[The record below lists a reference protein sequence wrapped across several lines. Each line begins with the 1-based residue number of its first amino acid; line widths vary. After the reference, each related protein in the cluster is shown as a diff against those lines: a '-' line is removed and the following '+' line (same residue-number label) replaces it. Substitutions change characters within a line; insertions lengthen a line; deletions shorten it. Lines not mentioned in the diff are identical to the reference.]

1 MANRD
6 DDSKFK
12 RRQQWFG
19 KIDKDG
25 FAHRSWMKNQPPN
38 DLFDGRP
45 VIGICNTW
53 SELNPC
59 NAPSAR
65 LRDFVKKGVWEA
77 GGPAGSSRCVHRRSA
92 DA

>member
-12 RRQQWFG
+12 RRSQQWFG

-25 FAHRSWMKNQPPN
+25 FAHRSWMKNQGHPN

-53 SELNPC
+53 SELNPLQRTL
-59 NAPSAR
+59 P
-65 LRDFVKKGVWEA
+65 RDRRFRQEGVWRPAA
-77 GGPAGSSRCVHRRSA
+77 GR
-92 DA
+92 

>member
-6 DDSKFK
+6 DDTKFK
-12 RRQQWFG
+12 RRSQQWFG
-19 KIDKDG
+19 KLDKDG
-25 FAHRSWMKNQPPN
+25 FAHRSWMKNQGHPN

-59 NAPSAR
+59 NAHFREIA
-65 LRDFVKKGVWEA
+65 DFVNKACGKRVA
-77 GGPAGSSRCVHRRSA
+77 GRWSSR
-92 DA
+92 